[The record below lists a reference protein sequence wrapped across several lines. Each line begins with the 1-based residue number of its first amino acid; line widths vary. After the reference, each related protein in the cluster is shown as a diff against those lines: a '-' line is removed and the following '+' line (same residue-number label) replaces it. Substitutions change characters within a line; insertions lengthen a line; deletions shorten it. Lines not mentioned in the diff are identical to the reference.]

1 MSNYPIANMIEQ
13 LSFIIIQQ
21 HWSSSCFT
29 FYSVWQKGQAVSL
42 ATRSGRFE
50 SSFLT
55 LQGKP
60 NAHVTWLLPESHV
73 QYFPFLSGS
82 WIRVTHLDYKSLMPR
97 YGTVSWP
104 LLHPHVRACEQVQ
117 GGWGKSPLPGP
128 IRYLSLPIT
137 IFLGMWLVRS
147 NA

>member
-1 MSNYPIANMIEQ
+1 MIEQ

-60 NAHVTWLLPESHV
+60 KHTHGN
-73 QYFPFLSGS
+73 
-82 WIRVTHLDYKSLMPR
+82 RVTHA
-97 YGTVSWP
+97 TVPFNSRFTKQAHRP
-104 LLHPHVRACEQVQ
+104 QVQ
-117 GGWGKSPLPGP
+117 QHDDSVLA
-128 IRYLSLPIT
+128 IS
-137 IFLGMWLVRS
+137 
-147 NA
+147 